1 MAIDTSALLAT
12 VREKLDDLLV
22 QATNE
27 RTHFYVG
34 SVVRETLAALDGLE
48 THIARLEGALEIIAT
63 TTYPATYLGMNERGM
78 KMYGGSQD
86 ASNYARR
93 ILNGEQVT

>member
-1 MAIDTSALLAT
+1 MTDTDQLLAT
-12 VREKLDDLLV
+12 VRKALDLLRDLGLEDDL
-22 QATNE
+22 ACADE
-27 RTHFYVG
+27 G
-34 SVVRETLAALDGLE
+34 EAALDGLVA
-48 THIARLEGALEIIAT
+48 HVGRLEGALEIIAT

-93 ILNGEQVT
+93 VLNGEQVT